1 MHSTFL
7 RVYTPIDPAVS
18 LCINITVPLTGNR
31 LELLWALI
39 RHKLASASREWHSSD
54 ISAMLMIKPWVRI
67 FSPGHMEAFMSKNIV
82 PKLALCLSELVINPA
97 NQNMG
102 E

>member
-1 MHSTFL
+1 MQSFLYTF
-7 RVYTPIDPAVS
+7 V
-18 LCINITVPLTGNR
+18 GNR
-31 LELLWALI
+31 LEPLWAPI
-39 RHKLASASREWHSSD
+39 RHKLSSALREWHPSD
-54 ISAMLMIKPWVRI
+54 ISAMLMIKPWVRV

-102 E
+102 KFLSRAE